1 MTSPQISSYPF
12 PVHVLTSLFFI
23 SICLQNK
30 HFNIFTQIC
39 LALSIQSVS
48 QTNKLHNLAHVTSSD
63 PDKSFAWP
71 FLRSKFTNQRLST
84 FFNNGECLYL
94 CEKMYN
100 DCFYHRSGA
109 FFCNYYQS
117 KGVSNWSG

>member
-1 MTSPQISSYPF
+1 MTSPPISSNPF

-23 SICLQNK
+23 SICLQTK

-48 QTNKLHNLAHVTSSD
+48 HTNKLHNLAHVTSSD
-63 PDKSFAWP
+63 PNKFWP
-71 FLRSKFTNQRLST
+71 VLRSKFTNQRNST

-94 CEKMYN
+94 YEKMYN
-100 DCFYHRSGA
+100 GCFYDR
-109 FFCNYYQS
+109 
-117 KGVSNWSG
+117 